1 MIELQESNTFV
12 INKLFFLG
20 GENMIEPTELYEQLW
35 YAGIVF
41 AVFAMSL
48 IVCSF
53 IIWCKKEK
61 WSKFAYIISMILTII
76 LYFANAHLICDSYL
90 EKGGIEII
98 LFVLGIASILSS
110 IFFRTKGYIIQ
121 MKIMMNIA
129 MIMGFIMFSRIVLV
143 LN

>member
-1 MIELQESNTFV
+1 
-12 INKLFFLG
+12 
-20 GENMIEPTELYEQLW
+20 MIEPTELYEQLW

-121 MKIMMNIA
+121 MKLMMNIA
-129 MIMGFIMFSRIVLV
+129 MIMGVIMFSRIVLV